1 MILLLDD
8 AVVPASRH
16 QCVQSYV
23 IYACFDCSS
32 LLPLF
37 ASDSRPSGASSTRS
51 GTPHGASCLQH
62 PTDRRG
68 HLPDQTLTT
77 NRYFRAL
84 SSQFHLSFCT
94 PTTNAEF
101 AFAPQKRRL
110 KNRNLCPTP
119 RTTASV
125 TLRRKI
131 AQITPGKTAYLQ
143 ALIRRSRNF
152 QSKQPK
158 LAPE

>member
-101 AFAPQKRRL
+101 AFAPQK
-110 KNRNLCPTP
+110 KETE
-119 RTTASV
+119 
-125 TLRRKI
+125 K
-131 AQITPGKTAYLQ
+131 
-143 ALIRRSRNF
+143 
-152 QSKQPK
+152 SKLVSYPSHHSFCHF
-158 LAPE
+158 APENRPNYARQNCIPSGADKALP